1 MSADSRDETLATALG
16 GIRQSRRAFL
26 QTVAA
31 VGGSLVVGFQL
42 GGPTQAAAARAGKG
56 AKPWSANAFIRIAP
70 DGAVTLVVPYVEMGQ
85 GAYTSQAQLLAEEL
99 DVGLDQVK
107 VEPAPPDETLYSHPV
122 FGGQVTGGSASLP
135 GSWATLRQAGADTR
149 ALLVAAAAKRWNAQP
164 SELRTEHG
172 QVIHTGNNQR
182 LGYGELVAAAATLP
196 APAEKAPL
204 KPLSEYKLVGHS
216 VKRVDTP
223 AKVNGTAK
231 FGIDALPQGVRYA
244 AVRATPV
251 FDGKVAGVDQAPA
264 LAVRGVRQVVVLDD
278 LVAVVADHTWA
289 ARKGLAAL
297 DIRWNEG
304 ANANVDTAALVAQ
317 CDAALERE
325 GVVAVKVGDVAAAR
339 PAKRYEATFR
349 QPMLAH
355 ATMEPIN
362 CTAHVTKDRCEVW
375 VGCQVLGRAQKR
387 ASEASGLPLDKVI
400 VHNHLLGGGFGRRL
414 EADYVHQAVRIAK
427 HVDAP
432 VKVIWSREEDIQQD
446 YFRYHNHS
454 RVWVGTDREGMPVSF
469 HHRVVGPAIMATF
482 LPIFFKDGVDFD
494 AVNGAAGPYDFANA
508 RVDFVRQEP
517 PTGLHVG
524 NWRGVGHTRNV
535 FVVESVIDDLAQ
547 RAGIDPVEYRRRLLG
562 KSPRSLAVMEL
573 AAQKAGWGR
582 KLERGQGLGMS
593 VQDGFGSFLATV
605 AQVRVAPDGKYKV
618 ERVVCAIDCGVAV
631 NPDIVK
637 AQLMSGVVYGLSAVQ
652 YGRITVA
659 RGRIVESNFDTYPV
673 LRMRDTP
680 PVEVHIVPSTAD
692 PGGVGEPGTSGI
704 FPAVTNAIFHA
715 TGKRVF
721 DLPIDTE
728 LLKGGRHEA

>member
-1 MSADSRDETLATALG
+1 MSADHPNPGSVLDDV
-16 GIRQSRRAFL
+16 RQSRRAFL

-31 VGGSLVVGFQL
+31 VGGSLVVGFSL
-42 GGPTQAAAARAGKG
+42 GEPAHAAAKRAAAG
-56 AKPWSANAFIRIAP
+56 AAPWPANAFIRIAP
-70 DGAVTLVVPYVEMGQ
+70 DGAVTLVMPYVEMGQ

-107 VEPAPPDETLYSHPV
+107 VEHAPPDPKLYSHPV
-122 FGGQVTGGSASLP
+122 FGDQVTGGSASLP

-149 ALLVAAAAKRWNAQP
+149 ALLVAAAAKRWNASP
-164 SELRTEHG
+164 SDLRTEHG
-172 QVIHTGNNQR
+172 EVIHADGRR
-182 LGYGELVAAAATLP
+182 LGYGALVKDAASLP
-196 APAEKAPL
+196 APTAKAPL
-204 KPLSEYKLVGHS
+204 KSPGDYKLVGHS

-231 FGIDALPQGVRYA
+231 FGIDALPKGVRFA

-251 FDGKVAGVDQAPA
+251 FGGRVAGVDQAPA

-278 LVAVVADHTWA
+278 LVAVVADHSWA

-304 ANANVDTAALVAQ
+304 ANAKLDTAALVAQ

-325 GVVAVKVGDVAAAR
+325 GAVAVKVGDVATARAAR
-339 PAKRYEATFR
+339 TYEATFR

-355 ATMEPIN
+355 AAMEPIN
-362 CTAHVTKDRCEVW
+362 CTAHVTRDRCEVW
-375 VGCQVLGRAQKR
+375 VGCQVLARAQKL
-387 ASEASGLPLDKVI
+387 AAEASGLPVDKVV

-414 EADYVHQAVRIAK
+414 EADYVHQAVRIAR

-454 RVWVGTDREGMPVSF
+454 RVQVGTDRAGMPVSF
-469 HHRVVGPAIMATF
+469 RHRVVGPAIMATF
-482 LPIFFKDGVDFD
+482 LPIFYKDGVDFD
-494 AVNGAAGPYDFANA
+494 AVNGAAGPYDFPNA
-508 RVDFVRQEP
+508 LVDYVRQDP
-517 PTGLHVG
+517 PEGLHVG

-547 RAGIDPVEYRRRLLG
+547 RAGVDPVEYRRRLLG
-562 KSPRSLAVMEL
+562 KSPRSLAVLDL
-573 AAQKAGWGR
+573 AAEKAGWGR
-582 KLERGQGLGMS
+582 KLERGQGMGMS
-593 VQDGFGSFLATV
+593 LQEGFGSFLATV
-605 AQVRVAPDGKYKV
+605 AQVRVAPDGQLAV
-618 ERVVCAIDCGVAV
+618 EKVVCAVDCGVAV

-637 AQLMSGVVYGLSAVQ
+637 AQLMSGVVFGLSAAL

-659 RGRIVESNFDTYPV
+659 NGRIVESNFDTYPV
-673 LRMRDTP
+673 LRMRETP
-680 PVEVHIVPSTAD
+680 PVEVHIVQSTAD

-704 FPAVTNAIFHA
+704 FPAVTNAIFAA
-715 TGKRVF
+715 TGKRIY
-721 DLPIDTE
+721 DLPIDTA
-728 LLKGGRHEA
+728 LLKGGRHES